1 MKDVI
6 NEIFKK
12 LDEKLK
18 EFTQEYEYDVNNIKI
33 DIENIKISNL
43 NKGDTGK
50 WIKRSG
56 VAVSAVVGVIALATN
71 WWNPIGWTVAAGL
84 GAAAVGTAG
93 DWKSKE
99 DDKNYKK
106 DIQEEKDSLRK
117 QVMEKRQVTVK
128 AYQDWLL
135 KNISQYEEEVIG
147 QVKSYIKRLS
157 EIVEKLD
164 YAINDNL
171 KIQRDMKKDFSNF
184 K

>member
-1 MKDVI
+1 T
-6 NEIFKK
+6 
-12 LDEKLK
+12 L
-18 EFTQEYEYDVNNIKI
+18 
-33 DIENIKISNL
+33 S
-43 NKGDTGK
+43 
-50 WIKRSG
+50 
-56 VAVSAVVGVIALATN
+56 
-71 WWNPIGWTVAAGL
+71 
-84 GAAAVGTAG
+84 AAAVNTAG

-117 QVMEKRQVTVK
+117 QVMEKRQLTVK
-128 AYQDWLL
+128 AYQDWLF